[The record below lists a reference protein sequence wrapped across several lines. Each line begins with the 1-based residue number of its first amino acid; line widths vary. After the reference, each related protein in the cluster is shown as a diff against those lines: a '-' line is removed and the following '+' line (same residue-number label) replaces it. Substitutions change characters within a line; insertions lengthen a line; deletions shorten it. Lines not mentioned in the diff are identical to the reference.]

1 MAALVGNW
9 DLTYILSHVL
19 FLSFL
24 MSLPDQLS
32 EQQTESL
39 QVDVVQL
46 QEHHH
51 HGHCVLLTVDYHG
64 FDTER
69 DEYIRSFSYSLTPSG
84 SYMIMLHLVKTNS
97 SMIF

>member
-1 MAALVGNW
+1 MKFVSIMFTKQKNARAVFMLSLFRLYAGPAAQK
-9 DLTYILSHVL
+9 ISLSYPNL

-32 EQQTESL
+32 EQQTASL

-64 FDTER
+64 VDTKR
-69 DEYIRSFSYSLTPSG
+69 D
-84 SYMIMLHLVKTNS
+84 
-97 SMIF
+97 